1 MTTTTR
7 ERTTRT
13 TRIPPAVYAVAGA
26 GEAAYRQLRKL
37 PALAEGLREELPAR
51 VERLRE
57 DLPERVATL
66 RTEIPARVDR
76 LRAEVV
82 AEAQETYRKL
92 VARGEKIVGR
102 RQVKVEVGP
111 TDMLTARKEDGK
123 SATVKAT
130 VATRPARTAG
140 TTRTAPAR
148 KAPARK
154 APARKAAG
162 RTAATTQR
170 TRAANK

>member
-1 MTTTTR
+1 MTTTTN
-7 ERTTRT
+7 ERTTRA

-37 PALAEGLREELPAR
+37 PALAEGLREEIPAR
-51 VERLRE
+51 VERFRE

-66 RTEIPARVDR
+66 RTEVPARVDR
-76 LRAEVV
+76 LRAEVI
-82 AEAQETYRKL
+82 AEAQEAYRKL
-92 VARGEKIVGR
+92 VARGEKVVGR

-111 TDMLTARKEDGK
+111 TEMLTARKEDGK
-123 SATVKAT
+123 SATVKTT
-130 VATRPARTAG
+130 VATRPARKAG
-140 TTRTAPAR
+140 TTRTAAARTAAAR

-154 APARKAAG
+154 ATS
-162 RTAATTQR
+162 RTATR